1 MKVKAIKSFV
11 GVVSMNIGEE
21 KDIQSNEVAT
31 DLVKAGY
38 VVSVENKP
46 KADTKPKAESKADT
60 KLKAKSKADTKPK
73 APKTTTKKTN
83 KK

>member
-21 KDIQSNEVAT
+21 KDIQSNEVAI

-38 VVSVENKP
+38 VVAVEDKP
-46 KADTKPKAESKADT
+46 KADTKPKAESKAED
-60 KLKAKSKADTKPK
+60 KPK
-73 APKTTTKKTN
+73 APKTTTKKTT

>member
-38 VVSVENKP
+38 VVAVENKP

-60 KLKAKSKADTKPK
+60 KPKAKSK
-73 APKTTTKKTN
+73 APKTTTKKTT